1 MLRKLSPLQIVGLV
15 ALLLC
20 SVFITCRAETIEE
33 ARASHD
39 TISSW
44 RGKPAPTFSLDS
56 LDGHEVALADYRGK
70 KKVVISYWAS
80 WCGPC
85 RVELP
90 EMKRFYEKYH
100 KDNSDFEF
108 VAISIDDDRES
119 AETYAQK
126 AKLPFPVL
134 LDLGHE
140 AADEYSVEAI
150 PATFIVDKDG
160 KVKQTQTGLDETM
173 EIKLAIEL
181 GVNLDTGAGRV
192 GGKSDDDGGD

>member
-15 ALLLC
+15 ALLLFTI
-20 SVFITCRAETIEE
+20 FITWRAKKIEK
-33 ARASHD
+33 ALASHD
-39 TISSW
+39 TISSL
-44 RGKPAPTFSLDS
+44 RGKPAPNFSLDS
-56 LDGHEVALADYRGK
+56 LDGHKVSLADYHGK

-119 AETYAQK
+119 AEIYAQK

-134 LDLGHE
+134 LDLRHE
-140 AADEYSVEAI
+140 AADAYSVEAI

-181 GVNLDTGAGRV
+181 GIKMEDGIPQSS
-192 GGKSDDDGGD
+192 GKSDNDGGD

>member
-1 MLRKLSPLQIVGLV
+1 MQIAGLV
-15 ALLLC
+15 ALLLFT
-20 SVFITCRAETIEE
+20 VFITWRAKKIER
-33 ARASHD
+33 ALASHD
-39 TISSW
+39 TISSLN
-44 RGKPAPTFSLDS
+44 GKPAPNFSLDS
-56 LDGHEVALADYRGK
+56 LDGHRVSLADYRGK

-90 EMKRFYEKYH
+90 EMKAFYEKYH

-119 AETYAQK
+119 AEGYAQK

-140 AADEYSVEAI
+140 VADAYSVEAI

-160 KVKQTQTGLDETM
+160 KVKQTQTSLDESM
-173 EIKLAIEL
+173 EVRLAIQL
-181 GVNLDTGAGRV
+181 GIKMDFGVDGRTG
-192 GGKSDDDGGD
+192 KPNDDGGN

>member
-1 MLRKLSPLQIVGLV
+1 MLRKLSPLQIAAIV
-15 ALLLC
+15 ALLLFT
-20 SVFITCRAETIEE
+20 VFITWRAKRIEK
-33 ARASHD
+33 ALASHD
-39 TISSW
+39 TISSLD
-44 RGKPAPTFSLDS
+44 GKPAPNFSLDS
-56 LDGHEVALADYRGK
+56 LDGHKVTLADYRGR

-100 KDNSDFEF
+100 KDDSDFEF
-108 VAISIDDDRES
+108 VAISIDEDREA
-119 AETYAQK
+119 AEEYAQK

-140 AADEYSVEAI
+140 AADAYSVDAI

-160 KVKQTQTGLDETM
+160 KVKRTQTGLDEAM
-173 EIKLAIEL
+173 EVKLGIEL
-181 GVNLDTGAGRV
+181 GLKMENGIPPSA
-192 GGKSDDDGGD
+192 GKSGDDGGD

>member
-1 MLRKLSPLQIVGLV
+1 MIRKLSPLQIAGLV
-15 ALLLC
+15 ALLLFT
-20 SVFITCRAETIEE
+20 VFITWRAKRIERTL
-33 ARASHD
+33 AAHD
-39 TISSW
+39 TISSLN
-44 RGKPAPTFSLDS
+44 GKPAPNFSLDS
-56 LDGHEVALADYRGK
+56 LDGHKVTLADYRGK

-100 KDNSDFEF
+100 KNDSDFEF

-119 AETYAQK
+119 AEGYAQK

-140 AADEYSVEAI
+140 AADAYSVEAI

-160 KVKQTQTGLDETM
+160 NVKQTHTGLDEAI
-173 EIKLAIEL
+173 EIKLAIQL
-181 GVNLDTGAGRV
+181 GIKMENGVPQGA
-192 GGKSDDDGGD
+192 GKSDDDDGD

>member
-1 MLRKLSPLQIVGLV
+1 MLRKLSPLQIAGLV
-15 ALLLC
+15 ALLLFT
-20 SVFITCRAETIEE
+20 VFITWRAKKIEK
-33 ARASHD
+33 ALASHD
-39 TISSW
+39 TISSL

-56 LDGHEVALADYRGK
+56 LDGHKVSLADYRGK

-134 LDLGHE
+134 LDLRHE
-140 AADEYSVEAI
+140 AADAYSVEAI

-181 GVNLDTGAGRV
+181 GIKMENGIPQSS
-192 GGKSDDDGGD
+192 GKSDDDGGD

>member
-1 MLRKLSPLQIVGLV
+1 
-15 ALLLC
+15 
-20 SVFITCRAETIEE
+20 
-33 ARASHD
+33 
-39 TISSW
+39 
-44 RGKPAPTFSLDS
+44 
-56 LDGHEVALADYRGK
+56 
-70 KKVVISYWAS
+70 
-80 WCGPC
+80 
-85 RVELP
+85 VELP

-119 AETYAQK
+119 AEIYAQK

-134 LDLGHE
+134 LDLRHE
-140 AADEYSVEAI
+140 AADAYSVEAI

-181 GVNLDTGAGRV
+181 GIKMENGIPQSS
-192 GGKSDDDGGD
+192 GKSDDDGGD

>member
-1 MLRKLSPLQIVGLV
+1 MAGLA
-15 ALLLC
+15 ALALFT
-20 SVFITCRAETIEE
+20 VFITWRAKTIER
-33 ARASHD
+33 ALASHD
-39 TISSW
+39 AISSLN
-44 RGKPAPTFSLDS
+44 GKPAPSFTLDS
-56 LDGHEVALADYRGK
+56 LDGHKVSLADYRGK

-90 EMKRFYEKYH
+90 EMKTFYEKYH
-100 KDNSDFEF
+100 KDDSDFEF

-119 AETYAQK
+119 AESYAQK

-140 AADEYSVEAI
+140 AANAYSVEAI

-160 KVKQTQTGLDETM
+160 KVAHTQTGLDEAM
-173 EIKLAIEL
+173 EVKLLVRLGIKLDKGIEQ
-181 GVNLDTGAGRV
+181 GTGKPG
-192 GGKSDDDGGD
+192 DGGD

>member
-15 ALLLC
+15 ALVLFT
-20 SVFITCRAETIEE
+20 VFITWRAKKIEK
-33 ARASHD
+33 ALASHD
-39 TISSW
+39 TISSLS
-44 RGKPAPTFSLDS
+44 GKPAPNFSLDS
-56 LDGHEVALADYRGK
+56 LDGHKVSLADYRGK

-119 AETYAQK
+119 AEDYAQK

-140 AADEYSVEAI
+140 AADAYSVEAI

-160 KVKQTQTGLDETM
+160 KVKQTQTGLDEAM

-181 GVNLDTGAGRV
+181 GIKMENGIAQGAG
-192 GGKSDDDGGD
+192 KSGDDGGD

>member
-1 MLRKLSPLQIVGLV
+1 LQIVGLV
-15 ALLLC
+15 ALLLFT
-20 SVFITCRAETIEE
+20 VFITWRAKKIEK
-33 ARASHD
+33 ALASHD
-39 TISSW
+39 TISSLS
-44 RGKPAPTFSLDS
+44 GKSAPNFSLDS
-56 LDGHEVALADYRGK
+56 LDGHKVSLADYRGK

-108 VAISIDDDRES
+108 VAISIDEDRES

-140 AADEYSVEAI
+140 AADAYSVEAI
-150 PATFIVDKDG
+150 PATFIVDKGG
-160 KVKQTQTGLDETM
+160 KVKQTQTGSDETM

-181 GVNLDTGAGRV
+181 GIKMENGIPQSS
-192 GGKSDDDGGD
+192 GKSNDDGGD